1 MSYQKLHFG
10 GRRRC
15 GKGAK
20 RLQAVLDAPR
30 RNASCEVDRFEVAQG
45 MDPMCTQNPWAITV
59 LLCTAV
65 PGTAVAPFFSSTH
78 VSEGARP
85 TQGLII
91 VSRVR
96 TRAWLDC
103 STWDKAPL

>member
-1 MSYQKLHFG
+1 MYSSTAVVPFFSSTHVSE
-10 GRRRC
+10 
-15 GKGAK
+15 GA
-20 RLQAVLDAPR
+20 RPT
-30 RNASCEVDRFEVAQG
+30 QG
-45 MDPMCTQNPWAITV
+45 LIIVSRVRT
-59 LLCTAV
+59 TAV

-96 TRAWLDC
+96 ARAWLDC
-103 STWDKAPL
+103 STWDKLLCKRLGTASL